1 MAITATRKW
10 LVDDLPLIIDS
21 LSQQRQREEEEPLQP
36 PGSRRFMCRPGGDR
50 LSLTATDAAHARS
63 SSAAQT
69 VRCAVAHL
77 HIPNFHPSAQCCH
90 SFDSIHFS
98 ENFSFEKK
106 HKKNG
111 RGPVDGR
118 FAAVHVVGHFDG
130 RRVDWPQVVQRR
142 RRLSGETDGREE
154 DGRPDGRTGFDSETA
169 QRRYLPVFA
178 TFFFGASQTADAKLN
193 RRLET

>member
-98 ENFSFEKK
+98 ENFSFEKI
-106 HKKNG
+106 KK
-111 RGPVDGR
+111 
-118 FAAVHVVGHFDG
+118 
-130 RRVDWPQVVQRR
+130 W
-142 RRLSGETDGREE
+142 T
-154 DGRPDGRTGFDSETA
+154 RT
-169 QRRYLPVFA
+169 R
-178 TFFFGASQTADAKLN
+178 
-193 RRLET
+193 

>member
-98 ENFSFEKK
+98 ENFSFEKI
-106 HKKNG
+106 KKMDADPLTADSPLSMSSATSMAVESTGLKLSKEEEDYLEKLMAEKKTVDQTAALDLTQKLLNAGICPSLQLFFRGVANG
-111 RGPVDGR
+111 RR
-118 FAAVHVVGHFDG
+118 
-130 RRVDWPQVVQRR
+130 QV
-142 RRLSGETDGREE
+142 EPPT
-154 DGRPDGRTGFDSETA
+154 
-169 QRRYLPVFA
+169 
-178 TFFFGASQTADAKLN
+178 
-193 RRLET
+193 